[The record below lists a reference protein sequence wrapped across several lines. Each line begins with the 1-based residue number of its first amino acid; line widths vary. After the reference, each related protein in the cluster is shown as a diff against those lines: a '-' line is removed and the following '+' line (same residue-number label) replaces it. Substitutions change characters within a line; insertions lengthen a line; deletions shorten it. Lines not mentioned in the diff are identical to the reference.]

1 MVYMKAWKRYI
12 FYIISIQLFVFSL
25 LSMKQ
30 YLCVNE
36 DFVEEKLSYSPP
48 HIASVGQK
56 GTKNIRVN
64 SAAGKIIAII
74 KIKE

>member
-1 MVYMKAWKRYI
+1 
-12 FYIISIQLFVFSL
+12 
-25 LSMKQ
+25 MKQ

-36 DFVEEKLSYSPP
+36 DFVEEKLSYSPL

-64 SAAGKIIAII
+64 SVAGKIVAII
-74 KIKE
+74 KSFILFL